1 MPLKKTNN
9 LLDKQSLLTSFRIWL
24 IELLKVMGNWISF
37 LRITVNKR
45 VYIKKIK
52 EIAQQDKRR
61 RLDSRYL
68 KVMGFLVA
76 KGFLYI
82 NKRIHLNP
90 NGHINLKDAIWAG
103 RFVEPRILEVLPA
116 AYERFKRHFSGDAE
130 TVEKLE
136 QIIDRIKQKSDHKIE
151 FYGISI
157 EKIRPW
163 FFIRLR
169 DGRSKSLNERK
180 VSKTFRFKPET
191 VDILKKLKDQTGQS
205 ETAILENLIS
215 RNAPFDLA

>member
-1 MPLKKTNN
+1 
-9 LLDKQSLLTSFRIWL
+9 
-24 IELLKVMGNWISF
+24 MGNWISF

-52 EIAQQDKRR
+52 EIAQKDKRR
-61 RLDSRYL
+61 RLDPRYL

-82 NKRIHLNP
+82 NKKIHHNP

-169 DGRSKSLNERK
+169 DGRSKSLDERK

-215 RNAPFDLA
+215 RNALFDLA